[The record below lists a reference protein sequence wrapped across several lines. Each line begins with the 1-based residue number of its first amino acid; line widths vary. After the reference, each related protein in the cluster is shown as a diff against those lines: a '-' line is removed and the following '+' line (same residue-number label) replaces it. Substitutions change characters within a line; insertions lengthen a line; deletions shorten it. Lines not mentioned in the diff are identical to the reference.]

1 MPAEGRYRAFYLIE
15 HLSPAYSNEREG
27 VFACAE
33 KFAKNSFRKE
43 KNDCMITNRHAASIQ
58 WIRSKMKKSVK
69 KIFPFLPALSLILF
83 LALFVELLVR
93 VGKVK
98 DFILPAPS
106 MVLQSLWVN
115 FDEMAPHLWETFWVC
130 AIGFLCSI
138 LVAAVIAVLM
148 DGMDLLKKMVYPV
161 LIASQTIPI
170 MVITP
175 IIILL
180 LGYGL
185 APRFLVV
192 ILVCFF
198 PISISLYDGLQSVDP
213 DMILL
218 MKSMGANRKDVFRH
232 VKAPASMPA
241 FFSGI
246 RISAT
251 YCIMATVIAEWQGS
265 NLGLGTYMIRVKR
278 SYDYDKMFAAILLII
293 LLSLLFFLVA
303 QAIEKKV
310 IRWKIKE

>member
-1 MPAEGRYRAFYLIE
+1 MTENKFSGRINRI
-15 HLSPAYSNEREG
+15 
-27 VFACAE
+27 
-33 KFAKNSFRKE
+33 KE
-43 KNDCMITNRHAASIQ
+43 KSIKTGKR
-58 WIRSKMKKSVK
+58 ILPA
-69 KIFPFLPALSLILF
+69 IPALSLILF
-83 LALFVELLVR
+83 LALFVELFVR
-93 VGKVK
+93 IGKIK
-98 DFILPAPS
+98 GFILPAPS
-106 MVLQSLWVN
+106 MVLRALWMN
-115 FDEMAPHLWETFWVC
+115 FGEMAPHFWETLWVC
-130 AIGFLCSI
+130 VVGFLCSI
-138 LVAAVIAVLM
+138 LVATVVAVLM
-148 DGMDLLKKMVYPV
+148 DGIAVFKKTIYPI

-185 APRFLVV
+185 TPRFLVV

-218 MKSMGANRKDVFRH
+218 MKSMGADRKDIFRH
-232 VKAPASMPA
+232 VKFPASMPA

-265 NLGLGTYMIRVKR
+265 NRGLGIYMIRVRR
-278 SYDYDKMFAAILLII
+278 SYDYDKMFAAILLIV
-293 LLSLLFFLVA
+293 LLSFLFFIAAQVA
-303 QAIEKKV
+303 EKKAV
-310 IRWKIKE
+310 RWKTKE